1 MSSPARLPARFWM
14 LLRRFGRNRSASAA
28 IQFAFIAPLFFGLLF
43 SIIETALMF
52 FAGQVL
58 ETMTQDAA
66 RMVLTGQAQNASYAS
81 WSVFRDNVVCA
92 TPPVLFTCSNIYVDV
107 QNYNSSFQS
116 ISIASQ
122 IDATKN
128 FVNNMKY
135 CPGNAGDIVVVR
147 LFYQWPTFVTG
158 LGFNLA
164 NLSGNKILLSAT
176 AAFKNEPFTAT
187 SSAC

>member
-1 MSSPARLPARFWM
+1 MSLHARLPASFRM

-66 RMVLTGQAQNASYAS
+66 RTVLTGQAQKASYGS
-81 WSVFRDNVVCA
+81 WSVFRDSVVCK

-107 QNYNSSFQS
+107 QSYSSFQS
-116 ISIASQ
+116 VSISNQ
-122 IDATKN
+122 IDNTKC
-128 FVNNMKY
+128 FVNNMQY
-135 CPGNAGDIVVVR
+135 NPGGSGSIVVVR

-158 LGFNLA
+158 LGFNLS
-164 NLSGNKILLSAT
+164 NLCNGTVLLSAT
-176 AAFKNEPFTAT
+176 AAFKNEPY
-187 SSAC
+187 